1 MIENTISAMNFQK
14 GTFYMKHGF
23 IKVGTATP
31 KITVA
36 DPSAN
41 LLEILRLHH
50 EAEQLGVKLL
60 VFPELCLTGYTCGD
74 LFFSNVLLSAA
85 KAALERF
92 LRQTKQ
98 SSTISIIGF
107 PLVVNDKLY
116 NSAAICQN
124 GRILGLVPKQ
134 NLPNYNEFSE
144 GRYFTTPSDEII
156 EIELFGEKVPFG
168 TNLLFASCE
177 LSAFRFGVE
186 ICEDLLVT
194 TPPSCA
200 LTSAGA
206 LIVANLSASS
216 ETLTK
221 EDFRRLIVRSQ
232 SARTLSAYLYAN
244 CGDGESTTDL
254 VFGGHSIIA
263 ELGTILAEQL
273 PFADHENLLVTEVDL
288 EHMEWERRRI
298 NTFVQASSDSVR
310 TVAFS
315 VAEEETSLTR
325 KIDASPFIPEN
336 PTDRARRSEMALTIQ
351 AKGLAQRIVRSYAK
365 KCVIG
370 ISGGL
375 DSTLAVLVAVKAMEL
390 LGRPHTDVL
399 GVTMPCFGTTKRTRS
414 NAELL
419 CEELGTELL
428 CIDISASVRQHFA
441 DLGHDEKDH
450 SVVYEN
456 AQARERTQLLM
467 DIANREG
474 GLVVGTG
481 DLSELAL
488 GWATYNGDH
497 MSMYGVNADLPKTFI
512 RQVVAYGADSAEA
525 EGQSRLAEVLRDI
538 LDTPVSPE
546 LLPSDEDGNI
556 AQKTE
561 DLVGPYELHDFYL
574 YHMLRWGE
582 SPDKLYRLAKIAF
595 EGKYSDEVLLHWL
608 KNFVRRFFA
617 QQFKRSC
624 LPDGPKVGS
633 LGLSPRGDFKMP
645 SDASAAVWMKIAEG
659 LK

>member
-1 MIENTISAMNFQK
+1 MN
-14 GTFYMKHGF
+14 HGF
-23 IKVGTATP
+23 IKVATATP

-36 DPSAN
+36 DPFAN
-41 LLEILRLHH
+41 LRELLRLQE
-50 EAEQLGVKLL
+50 EAQAIDVKLL

-74 LFFSNVLLSAA
+74 LFFSDVLLTSA
-85 KAALERF
+85 KDALEHF
-92 LRQTKQ
+92 LTATTN

-116 NSAAICQN
+116 NSAVICQN
-124 GRILGLVPKQ
+124 GQILGIVPKK
-134 NLPNYNEFSE
+134 NLPNYNEFCE
-144 GRYFTTPSDEII
+144 GRYFAAASFEVTEV
-156 EIELFGEKVPFG
+156 ELFGKRIPFG
-168 TNLLFASCE
+168 TQQIFACKEFS
-177 LSAFRFGVE
+177 SFRFGVE
-186 ICEDLLVT
+186 LCEDLLVS
-194 TPPSCA
+194 TPPSCG
-200 LTSAGA
+200 LTAAGA
-206 LIVANLSASS
+206 RIIANLSASP

-221 EDFRRLIVRSQ
+221 EDFRRLMVKSQ

-244 CGDGESTTDL
+244 CGNGESTTDL
-254 VFGGHSIIA
+254 VFSGHSMIA
-263 ELGTILAEQL
+263 ELGTMLAEQL
-273 PFADHENLLVTEVDL
+273 PFAPKDLIVTEIDL
-288 EHMEWERRRI
+288 SHIEWERRRT
-298 NTFVQASSDSVR
+298 NTFVQAPMGEYH
-310 TVAFS
+310 TVYFS
-315 VAEEETSLTR
+315 LAKEETALTR
-325 KIDASPFIPEN
+325 KIDPSPFFPTN
-336 PTDRARRSEMALTIQ
+336 PSDCTRRCEMALTIQ

-375 DSTLAVLVAVKAMEL
+375 DSTLAVLVAVKAMDL
-390 LGRPHTDVL
+390 LGRPRTDVL

-419 CEELGTELL
+419 CEELGTELS
-428 CIDISASVRQHFA
+428 CVDISASVRQHFA
-441 DLGHDEKDH
+441 DLGHEESDH

-467 DIANREG
+467 DIANQEG
-474 GLVVGTG
+474 GFVVGTG

-512 RQVVAYGADSAEA
+512 RHVVAYCADSAEA
-525 EGQSRLAEVLRDI
+525 EGKNRLAEVLRDI

-546 LLPSDEDGNI
+546 LLPSDDDGNI

-574 YHMLRWGE
+574 YHMLRWGDT
-582 SPDKLYRLAKIAF
+582 PDKLYRLAKIAF
-595 EGKYSDEVLLHWL
+595 ADKYSDEVLLHWL

-633 LGLSPRGDFKMP
+633 IGLSPRGDFKMP
-645 SDASAAVWMKIAEG
+645 SDASAAAWLKITNE
-659 LK
+659 L

>member
-1 MIENTISAMNFQK
+1 
-14 GTFYMKHGF
+14 MKHGF

-31 KITVA
+31 QITVA

-41 LLEILRLHH
+41 VGAILRLHK
-50 EAEQLGVKLL
+50 EAEELGVKLI

-74 LFFSNVLLSAA
+74 LFFSGVLLSAA
-85 KAALERF
+85 KSALERF
-92 LRQTKQ
+92 LQETKQ

-124 GRILGLVPKQ
+124 GRILGLVPKK
-134 NLPNYNEFSE
+134 NLPNYNEFCES
-144 GRYFTTPSDEII
+144 RYFTPPTDEIT
-156 EIELFGEKVPFG
+156 EIELFGEKIPFG
-168 TNLLFASCE
+168 TKQIFACRE
-177 LSAFRFGVE
+177 LSSFRFGVE
-186 ICEDLLVT
+186 ICEDLLIA
-194 TPPSCA
+194 TPPSA
-200 LTSAGA
+200 SLTSAGA

-216 ETLTK
+216 EALTK
-221 EDFRRLIVRSQ
+221 EDFRRLIVNSQ

-254 VFGGHSIIA
+254 VFSGHSIIS
-263 ELGTILAEQL
+263 ELGTTLAERP
-273 PFADHENLLVTEVDL
+273 PFADISELLVTELDL
-288 EHMEWERRRI
+288 EHIEWERRRI
-298 NTFVQASSDSVR
+298 NTFVQASLNDYR
-310 TVAFS
+310 TVYFS
-315 VAEEETSLTR
+315 VAQEETSLTR
-325 KIDASPFIPEN
+325 KIDASPFIPED
-336 PTDRARRSEMALTIQ
+336 PIDRARRCEMALTIQ

-375 DSTLAVLVAVKAMEL
+375 DSTLAVLVAVKAMDL
-390 LGRPHTDVL
+390 LGRPRTDVL

-419 CEELGTELL
+419 CEELGTELS

-441 DLGHDEKDH
+441 DLGHDESDH

-474 GLVVGTG
+474 GFVVGTG

-512 RQVVAYGADSAEA
+512 RHVVATCADSAEKDGKA
-525 EGQSRLAEVLRDI
+525 RLAEVLRDI

-546 LLPSDEDGNI
+546 LLPSDAEGNI

-561 DLVGPYELHDFYL
+561 DLVGPYEIHDFYL
-574 YHMLRWGE
+574 YHMLRWGDT
-582 SPDKLYRLAKIAF
+582 PDKLYRLAKLAF
-595 EGKYSDEVLLHWL
+595 HGKYSDEVLLHWL

-633 LGLSPRGDFKMP
+633 IGLSPRGDFKMP
-645 SDASAAVWMKIAEG
+645 SDACSAAWLKITEE
-659 LK
+659 L